1 MELWDIYDE
10 FRNPKGYV
18 HERGKHIERG
28 DYHLVVHVWIVNDKG
43 EYLIQRRQPWK
54 HGWPNMWDCAAGGS
68 ALIKENTKE
77 ASIREVKEE
86 IGVDLDEK
94 NMEKLLEILN
104 DIQPDADYETCTTL
118 IDDEVLDSFAILS
131 IVGELE
137 EAFDIEITPV
147 DIVPENFNS
156 AQALW
161 AMVQR
166 LQEA

>member
-1 MELWDIYDE
+1 
-10 FRNPKGYV
+10 
-18 HERGKHIERG
+18 
-28 DYHLVVHVWIVNDKG
+28 
-43 EYLIQRRQPWK
+43 
-54 HGWPNMWDCAAGGS
+54 
-68 ALIKENTKE
+68 
-77 ASIREVKEE
+77 
-86 IGVDLDEK
+86 
-94 NMEKLLEILN
+94 LLEILN